1 MSSSEEITGMLA
13 LPWALDEFASNDIF
27 PASGPS
33 DAASTMHAAA
43 DSSHAMYSES
53 ERSRIEGEAYARGV
67 ADGERIARDQVAA
80 RVNELLSSLT
90 SAIDSIRIHESRW
103 VGNAEEN
110 VAALAVGVARHIVQ
124 REITTDASAVQAL
137 VQRAIAQFPLDQ
149 MVTVRLNPDDHALC
163 ASISEGRAKAG
174 DVQWIPDAHI
184 TRGGCLVEGRER
196 IIDGRIDT
204 ALERLYRTIGQVQS

>member
-1 MSSSEEITGMLA
+1 MSSSDAIKDMLA
-13 LPWALDEFASNDIF
+13 LPWALDEFASNDVF
-27 PASGPS
+27 PASKPAAPASEPS
-33 DAASTMHAAA
+33 VPEAAHAAISQL
-43 DSSHAMYSES
+43 DVE
-53 ERSRIEGEAYARGV
+53 RIEANAYARGV
-67 ADGERIARDQVAA
+67 ADGERIASEQVAD
-80 RVNELLSSLT
+80 RVNALLASL
-90 SAIDSIRIHESRW
+90 SDVIESVRVHEARW

-124 REITTDASAVQAL
+124 REIETDASAVQAL

-174 DVQWIPDAHI
+174 DVQWISDAHI

-196 IIDGRIDT
+196 IIDGRVDT
-204 ALERLYRTIGQVQS
+204 ALERLYRMIGQVQ

>member
-1 MSSSEEITGMLA
+1 MSSSDSITQMLA

-33 DAASTMHAAA
+33 TNDAQGHVETAPGDAVAS
-43 DSSHAMYSES
+43 ER
-53 ERSRIEGEAYARGV
+53 ERSRIEAEAYARGV
-67 ADGERIARDQVAA
+67 ADGERIATDNARA
-80 RVNELLSSLT
+80 RVSELLSSLS

-124 REITTDASAVQAL
+124 REIVMDASSVQAL

-149 MVTVRLNPDDHALC
+149 TVTVRLNPDDHALC
-163 ASISEGRAKAG
+163 ASITEGRAKSG

-184 TRGGCLVEGRER
+184 DRGGCLVEGRER
-196 IIDGRIDT
+196 IIDGRVDT
-204 ALERLYRTIGQVQS
+204 ALERLYRTISQVQS

>member
-1 MSSSEEITGMLA
+1 MSSSEAITNMLA
-13 LPWALDEFASNDIF
+13 LPWALDEFASNEIF

-33 DAASTMHAAA
+33 A
-43 DSSHAMYSES
+43 DSSGASADAEPHHSMVSEH
-53 ERSRIEGEAYARGV
+53 ERSRIEGDAYARGV
-67 ADGERIARDQVAA
+67 ADGERIAREQVEL
-80 RVNELLSSLT
+80 RVSELLASLG
-90 SAIDSIRIHESRW
+90 SAIESIRLHESRW
-103 VGNAEEN
+103 IGNAEEN

-124 REITTDASAVQAL
+124 REIVTDSSAVQAL
-137 VQRAIAQFPLDQ
+137 VQHAIAQFPLDQ
-149 MVTVRLNPDDHALC
+149 LVTVRLNPDDHALC

-174 DVQWIPDAHI
+174 DVQWIPDVHI